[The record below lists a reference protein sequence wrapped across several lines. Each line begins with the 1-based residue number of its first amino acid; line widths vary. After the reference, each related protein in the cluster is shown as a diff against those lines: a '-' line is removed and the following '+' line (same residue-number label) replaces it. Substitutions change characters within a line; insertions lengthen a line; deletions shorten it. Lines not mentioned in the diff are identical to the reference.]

1 MGRQKTIRKV
11 IGCSG
16 IGLHTGRDVTM
27 TLRPSPPNIGI
38 IFRRMDLADAPV
50 VEARPDNIVDVH
62 YATTLGKAGVE
73 VKTVEHLLAALAGLG
88 IDNISVD
95 LSGPEVPAM
104 DGSAAPFVDLLL
116 QAGIRRYYVPKTY
129 LKVTKPL
136 TIDMGNRSI
145 QVLPSKRFRIHYS
158 MCFDHPCFS
167 EQAIQ
172 IEVSRR
178 SFIREIAA
186 SRTYSFLRDV
196 EHLWRRGL
204 GLGGSLENAVVIGE
218 DGALN
223 ALRFDDE
230 LIRHKVLDL
239 IGDLYLLGRP
249 LQGTVVANGGGTYST
264 RLWSKRSTA
273 TLSWTRFPDV
283 SWRRRNLSRSP
294 CPPLRNPSAH
304 PCNLT
309 PFLLVRSLCFWI

>member
-38 IFRRMDLADAPV
+38 MFRRMDLADSPV
-50 VEARPDNIVDVH
+50 VEARPENIVDVH

-73 VKTVEHLLAALAGLG
+73 VRTVEHLLAALAGLG
-88 IDNISVD
+88 IDNLTVD

-116 QAGIRRYYVPKTY
+116 EAGIRRYYVPKTY

-136 TIDMGNRSI
+136 TIEMGSRSI
-145 QVLPSKRFRIHYS
+145 QILPSKRFRIHYS
-158 MCFDHPCFS
+158 MGFNHPCFS
-167 EQAIQ
+167 EQSIQ
-172 IEVSRR
+172 IGVSRR
-178 SFIREIAA
+178 TFIREIAA

-218 DGALN
+218 EGALN
-223 ALRFDDE
+223 GLRFDDE

-249 LQGTVVANGGGTYST
+249 LQGTVVANGAGH
-264 RLWSKRSTA
+264 LLHTA
-273 TLSWTRFPDV
+273 LVKEIHRHILLDEASRCVVASPESLPFPV
-283 SWRRRNLSRSP
+283 SSSP
-294 CPPLRNPSAH
+294 EPAGSP
-304 PCNLT
+304 
-309 PFLLVRSLCFWI
+309 VV